1 MNDTKKNTIAVRM
14 TVAAAIVAAASLG
27 NAAAQDVK
35 PSYLANPDIYK
46 VIAQDDR
53 YIVMEVTWKGGQKD
67 NMHSHPK
74 GLVVHYLTDCHS
86 RTTTRDGKVAENKR
100 KAGETVV
107 AAPVAAHT
115 FENLA
120 TTDCKHIHVEAK

>member
-1 MNDTKKNTIAVRM
+1 MNNTGWKAVAGIALAGAVG
-14 TVAAAIVAAASLG
+14 SSQ
-27 NAAAQDVK
+27 AQDVK
-35 PSYLANPDIYK
+35 PSYQASPDVYK

-53 YIVMEVTWKGGQKD
+53 YIVMEVTWKAGQKD

-74 GLVVHYLTDCHS
+74 GVVVHFLTDCHS
-86 RTTTRDGKVAENKR
+86 RLTTPDGKTTESKR
-100 KAGETVV
+100 KAGETRITG
-107 AAPVAAHT
+107 PVAAHT